1 MPDRWGGLT
10 LDEVRARLA
19 AAGIE
24 IAEARLDLVQKLVNM
39 ALEPIRSANWRGLPD
54 VEPAV
59 RFDARPTLS
68 ETRP

>member
-19 AAGIE
+19 ATGIE
-24 IAEARLDLVQKLVNM
+24 IDQARLELVQKLLNM
-39 ALEPIRSANWRGLPD
+39 ALEPIRRANWHGLAD

-59 RFDARPTLS
+59 RFDARLTLP